1 MVENTDRTGLDGMR
15 NERDSLNTDPGEA
28 ARLAALVSAVDDF
41 LATRVSGVDYSPLA
55 SGGAATE
62 IEVDRDGEVAEVDL
76 PDSA

>member
-15 NERDSLNTDPGEA
+15 NERYSLNTDPGEA
-28 ARLAALVSAVDDF
+28 ARLAALVSAVYDF